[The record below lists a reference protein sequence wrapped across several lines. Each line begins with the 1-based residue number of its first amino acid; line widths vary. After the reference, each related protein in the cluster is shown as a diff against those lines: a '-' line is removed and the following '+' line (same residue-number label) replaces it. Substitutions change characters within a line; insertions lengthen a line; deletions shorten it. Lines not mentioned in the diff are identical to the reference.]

1 MSIPEQQFDGKT
13 KVFNIDLYGKD
24 EIGMQLKSSIKQLV
38 GERQKLKMDANGI
51 TAQQIKDLETSLQV
65 KSYNVNAKDKSS
77 DDSKTYI
84 ATALGGGMM
93 FLIYIIIFV
102 YGNMVMRSVME
113 EKSNRIVE
121 VLISSVKPFQL
132 MLGKIIGVGA
142 VGLTQFLI

>member
-1 MSIPEQQFDGKT
+1 
-13 KVFNIDLYGKD
+13 
-24 EIGMQLKSSIKQLV
+24 
-38 GERQKLKMDANGI
+38 
-51 TAQQIKDLETSLQV
+51 
-65 KSYNVNAKDKSS
+65 
-77 DDSKTYI
+77 
-84 ATALGGGMM
+84 M

-142 VGLTQFLI
+142 VGLTQFLIWALMIPAVYLLVGLLFADQLVELSQSTTTVENAI